1 MNVKIRSKDIP
12 QEKKDAWER
21 EKAGYLE
28 ELRRHDFEQLQCI
41 LTMRTICAAFL
52 AADDQEIMSKAQ
64 VKRFVEGM
72 MEIMSGESFDFLSR
86 KEWAR
91 DGSDPVT
98 DSMLCEMSRRG
109 MYVNF
114 KNVAGYHSLD
124 EIARRLGKEFERSE
138 NVEAI
143 DYRIGKEDAQG

>member
-52 AADDQEIMSKAQ
+52 AADDQEVMSKAQ

-109 MYVNF
+109 MYVQF
-114 KNVAGYHSLD
+114 HNVSGYHSID

-138 NVEAI
+138 NAEGI
-143 DYRIGKEDAQG
+143 DYAIGQK

>member
-28 ELRRHDFEQLQCI
+28 RLRMHDFEQLQCI
-41 LTMRTICAAFL
+41 LTMRSICAAFL
-52 AADDQEIMSKAQ
+52 AADDQEVMSKAQ

-109 MYVNF
+109 MYVQF
-114 KNVAGYHSLD
+114 RNVSGYHSID
-124 EIARRLGKEFERSE
+124 EIARRLGEAFERE
-138 NVEAI
+138 KNAEAI
-143 DYRIGKEDAQG
+143 DYRIGKEDA